1 MWITLANYISN
12 IVFSYE
18 PDSEAYD
25 FSPMSLKFPESQHL
39 LIWSIFQYSNI
50 SKSTLEIIRRKYAS
64 DFKKRLWKRDK

>member
-25 FSPMSLKFPESQHL
+25 FFPNVPKISRESA
-39 LIWSIFQYSNI
+39 LIDMEYISI
-50 SKSTLEIIRRKYAS
+50 
-64 DFKKRLWKRDK
+64 